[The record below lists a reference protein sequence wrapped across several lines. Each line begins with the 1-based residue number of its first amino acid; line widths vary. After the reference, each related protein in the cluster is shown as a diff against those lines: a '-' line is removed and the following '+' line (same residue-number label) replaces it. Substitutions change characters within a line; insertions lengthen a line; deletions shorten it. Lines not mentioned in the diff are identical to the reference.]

1 MAFCKVR
8 DLCVSP
14 ETTLRQVMERINVTL
29 RSIALVV
36 DADRRLLGTITDGDV
51 RRALLSD
58 ARLDFRVSELLR
70 GREQARPI
78 TAPVG
83 SEPAFLLRLMRVHS
97 VRQVPLLDGDGRVVD
112 LVAQGDLIPDSAQ
125 PLQAMIMAG
134 GNGMRLRPLTED
146 TPKPMLPVGGRP
158 LMEIIVERLRR
169 AGIKRVHVATHYK
182 TEKIMDYFGDGDDFG
197 VEMDYVTEDR
207 PMGTAGAIGMIPEPT
222 ATMLVINGD
231 ILTDVDL
238 NAMLAFHR
246 NHAAALTVAV
256 RKYDMSVP
264 YGVLECDGPRVRS
277 VAEKPVVNFFV
288 SAGIYLLEPVAHTFV
303 GDDERTDM
311 TDLIR
316 RLLDSGRTVVNFPL
330 LEYWI
335 DIGQPDDYLQAQNDV
350 KNSRCS
356 A

>member
-1 MAFCKVR
+1 MTFCDVQ
-8 DLCVSP
+8 DVFVSP
-14 ETTLRQVMERINVTL
+14 ETTLRDVMERINVTL

-36 DADRRLLGTITDGDV
+36 DPDRRLLGTITDGDV
-51 RRALLSD
+51 RRAILSD
-58 ARLDFRVSELLR
+58 ARLDFTVSELLR
-70 GREQARPI
+70 GRVQTRPI
-78 TAPVG
+78 TAPQG
-83 SEPAFLLRLMRVHS
+83 SDPASLLRLMRLHS
-97 VRQVPLLDGDGRVVD
+97 VRQVPLLDFDGHVVD
-112 LVAQGDLIPDSAQ
+112 LVGQADLLPDSVQ
-125 PLQAMIMAG
+125 PPHAMIMAG
-134 GNGMRLRPLTED
+134 GNGVRLRPLTD
-146 TPKPMLPVGGRP
+146 DLPKPMLPVGGRP
-158 LMEIIVERLRR
+158 LMELIVERLRN

-182 TEKIMDYFGDGDDFG
+182 TEKIMDHFGDGDGFG

-207 PMGTAGAIGMIPEPT
+207 PMGTAGALGMIPEPN

-256 RKYDMSVP
+256 RQYGMNVP
-264 YGVLECDGPRVRS
+264 YGVLECDGPFVRT

-288 SAGIYLLEPVAHTFV
+288 SAGIYLLEPVAHGFV

-335 DIGQPDDYLQAQNDV
+335 DIGQHADYLQAQEDV
-350 KNSRCS
+350 KSQRCS